1 MKPIHILQ
9 VTNRIPWPL
18 NDGGNIATYNVSRFL
33 HRNGHRVVLASLNT
47 NKHHQDPAVLK
58 EIDEVHAIDIDTSLT
73 AVGLLKGLFSRQP
86 YNVERF
92 RSEEFA
98 ELLARLVTENQ
109 FDIIQLE
116 GSYLS
121 LYIEGVRKH
130 TDCPIVM
137 RSHNVEFKIWERL
150 AANTSNPLKR
160 FYLKNLAGKI
170 KNFEVKL
177 IPACDGI
184 IPIAGQ
190 DTDFYREAG
199 FKGHLKTI
207 NGGVDLE
214 TFKPSVPPHFAPTI
228 CFLGSLEWQPNV
240 QGLRWFLDQVWPAV
254 HAAHPEAE
262 FHVAGKNPPP
272 ELEKLSVPGM
282 RFHGM
287 VPDAP
292 AFLDASHIFV
302 VPLFSG
308 GGMRM
313 KIVEAMA
320 NGKCTVSTRIGAEG
334 IAYKDEHD
342 ILLAEE
348 ANEWIGILN
357 DLLTSQHK
365 SVEIAKN
372 GMQLAQG
379 KYSWEA
385 IVAQFEAFYREVLA

>member
-1 MKPIHILQ
+1 LQ

-33 HRNGHRVVLASLNT
+33 HRRGHRVVLASLNT
-47 NKHHQDPAVLK
+47 KKHYQDPSVLK
-58 EIDEVHAIDIDTSLT
+58 EIDEIHTVDIDTTLNIP
-73 AVGLLKGLFSRQP
+73 GLLKGLVSAQP

-92 RSEEFA
+92 RSKEFA
-98 ELLARLVTENQ
+98 DLLARLVTENQ
-109 FDIIQLE
+109 FDIIQIE

-121 LYIEGVRKH
+121 LYIDVIRQH
-130 TDCPIVM
+130 TDCPVVL

-160 FYLKNLAGKI
+160 FYLKDLARKI
-170 KNFEVKL
+170 KKFETKW
-177 IPACDGI
+177 IDACDGI

-190 DTDFYREAG
+190 DTEFYRKAG
-199 FKGHLKTI
+199 FTGHLQTI

-214 TFKPSVPPHFAPTI
+214 AFRPTVPPFFSPTI
-228 CFLGSLEWQPNV
+228 SFLGSLEWQPNV
-240 QGLRWFLDQVWPAV
+240 QGLHWFLDQVWPKVIAK
-254 HAAHPEAE
+254 HPEAE
-262 FHVAGKNPPP
+262 FHVAGKNPPA
-272 ELEKLSVPGM
+272 ELEKLSAPGLH
-282 RFHGM
+282 FHGM
-287 VPDAP
+287 VPDAHT
-292 AFLDASHIFV
+292 FLDAYHIFV

-334 IAYKDEHD
+334 IAYTDGRN

-348 ANEWIGILN
+348 PEEWALILN
-357 DLLTSQHK
+357 DLLTSQLR
-365 SVEIAKN
+365 SVEIAEN
-372 GMQLAQG
+372 GMELAQD

-385 IVAQFEAFYREVLA
+385 IVEQFEAFYREVQA

>member
-1 MKPIHILQ
+1 M
-9 VTNRIPWPL
+9 
-18 NDGGNIATYNVSRFL
+18 
-33 HRNGHRVVLASLNT
+33 
-47 NKHHQDPAVLK
+47 
-58 EIDEVHAIDIDTSLT
+58 
-73 AVGLLKGLFSRQP
+73 
-86 YNVERF
+86 
-92 RSEEFA
+92 
-98 ELLARLVTENQ
+98 LARLVTEND
-109 FDIIQLE
+109 FDLIQLE

-130 TDCPIVM
+130 TDCPIVL

-160 FYLKNLAGKI
+160 FYLRNLARKI
-170 KNFEVKL
+170 KDFEVRW
-177 IPACDGI
+177 IPAYDGI

-190 DTDFYREAG
+190 DTDFYRKAG
-199 FKGHLKTI
+199 FKGHLQTI

-214 TFKPSVPPHFAPTI
+214 MFKPSQSPAFAPTI

-240 QGLRWFLDQVWPAV
+240 QGLRWFLERVWPSV
-254 HAAHPEAE
+254 HSQHPEAL

-272 ELEKLSVPGM
+272 EMEKLSAPGLQ
-282 RFHGM
+282 FHGM

-334 IAYKDEHD
+334 IAYTDGHD

-348 ANEWIGILN
+348 AHEWISILN
-357 DLLTSQHK
+357 DLLTSQKK
-365 SVEIAKN
+365 SVEIAQN
-372 GMQLAQG
+372 AMLLAQG

-385 IVAQFEAFYREVLA
+385 IVAQFEAFYREVLT